1 MLKIVNEIG
10 SSKTQFTCPECGQ
23 KGTFHGMHV
32 PVTCNGCSAILPE
45 LLDMKYDD
53 LERKYFHLSKGFN
66 LECF

>member
-1 MLKIVNEIG
+1 
-10 SSKTQFTCPECGQ
+10 
-23 KGTFHGMHV
+23 MHV